1 MISGALS
8 TIKSNELSIEDRK
21 ELVAAIQRMPEG
33 STLSILLQRMLASLE
48 QGTEIKIFSNES
60 ELSPNQAAKLLK
72 MSRPHLLTFMDKGY
86 LPFHRVGNNRRIKM
100 SDLVTFMDQL
110 NKGAEFTANAL
121 HQPLPSPARTA
132 PLSDAAREQLASL
145 GDL

>member
-1 MISGALS
+1 MTSGALS

-33 STLSILLQRMLASLE
+33 STLSILLHRMLASLD

-110 NKGAEFTANAL
+110 NKGAEFAANAL
-121 HQPLPSPARTA
+121 HQPLLSPARTA
-132 PLSDAAREQLASL
+132 ALSDAAREQLASL

>member
-1 MISGALS
+1 MTSGALS
-8 TIKSNELSIEDRK
+8 TIKSNELSNEDRK
-21 ELVAAIQRMPEG
+21 ELAAAIKRMPEG
-33 STLSILLQRMLASLE
+33 SAMSILLQRMLTTLE
-48 QGTEIKIFSNES
+48 QGTDINVFSDED

-121 HQPLPSPARTA
+121 HQPLPSPARKA

>member
-1 MISGALS
+1 MTCGALS
-8 TIKSNELSIEDRK
+8 TIKSNELSNEDRK

-33 STLSILLQRMLASLE
+33 SAMSILLQRMLTTLE
-48 QGTEIKIFSNES
+48 QGTEINVFSNES

-72 MSRPHLLTFMDKGY
+72 MSRPHLLTFMDKDY

-121 HQPLPSPARTA
+121 HQPFPSPARTA
-132 PLSDAAREQLASL
+132 PLSDAANEQLESL